1 MVSLRVRIFSVLF
14 LLLCFS
20 LYVQADTRVDS
31 LLQVITL
38 AQQNQN
44 DTELSE
50 AYKLIS
56 EYYANQGD
64 YKNAASYFQE
74 YLTLHELIFSKDRTE
89 SISELEG
96 HYTESQKEKELELL
110 RKEKNLRELEIA
122 KSRDERNFIILI
134 FILIFTLVIVFL
146 SRYHMHSKLHKKLD
160 NLNKK
165 LLDLTETDP
174 VTELYNRRFLVE
186 KIEYLK
192 CQFERSKISFSVLMG
207 DVDNFKGVNDTY
219 GHNLGD
225 KALIQL
231 AETIKETV
239 RKQDF
244 VGRWGGDEFMLL
256 LPETDDEGAQT
267 IAYKIENTISQ
278 TVFGDHRHTF
288 AMGITFGFAEYN
300 EFQTADEIIKKA
312 DVSLYV
318 RKEERKADSN
328 RIK

>member
-1 MVSLRVRIFSVLF
+1 M
-14 LLLCFS
+14 CFS
-20 LYVQADTRVDS
+20 LHALADTMVDS
-31 LLQVITL
+31 LLQAITL
-38 AQQNQN
+38 AQQNQ
-44 DTELSE
+44 DDRELAE
-50 AYKLIS
+50 AYKLLS
-56 EYYANQGD
+56 QYYAEQED
-64 YKNAASYFQE
+64 YKSAASYFQK
-74 YLTLHELIFSKDRTE
+74 YLTLHELIFSSEITDN
-89 SISELEG
+89 ISELEVR
-96 HYTESQKEKELELL
+96 YAASQKEKELELL
-110 RKEKNLRELEIA
+110 KKEKKLHELEIA
-122 KSRDERNFIILI
+122 KSRNERNSIILI
-134 FILIFTLVIVFL
+134 FLLIFTLVIIFL
-146 SRYHMHSKLHKKLD
+146 SRYRMHAKLHKKLD
-160 NLNKK
+160 GLNKK

-174 VTELYNRRFLVE
+174 VTELYNRRFLLE

-207 DVDNFKGVNDTY
+207 DIDNFKEVNDTY

-278 TVFGDHRHTF
+278 TVFGDNRHNF
-288 AMGITFGFAEYN
+288 YMGITFGFAEYN
-300 EFQTADEIIKKA
+300 EEQAADEIIKKA

-318 RKEERKADSN
+318 RKEERKAEHQSM
-328 RIK
+328 K

>member
-1 MVSLRVRIFSVLF
+1 MVSLRVRIFTVLF
-14 LLLCFS
+14 FILCFS
-20 LYVQADTRVDS
+20 LHAQADARVDS
-31 LLQVITL
+31 LLRAITL
-38 AQQNQN
+38 AQQSN
-44 DTELSE
+44 DDKGLSE

-56 EYYANQGD
+56 EHYADQSD
-64 YKNAASYFQE
+64 YKNAASYFQK
-74 YLTLHELIFSKDRTE
+74 YLTLHELIFSREITE
-89 SISELEG
+89 SISELEVR
-96 HYTESQKEKELELL
+96 YAASQKEKELELL
-110 RKEKNLRELEIA
+110 KKEKKLHELEIA
-122 KSRDERNFIILI
+122 KSRNERNSIILI
-134 FILIFTLVIVFL
+134 FLLIFTLVIVFL
-146 SRYHMHSKLHKKLD
+146 SRYRMHSKLHKKLD
-160 NLNKK
+160 GLNKK

-207 DVDNFKGVNDTY
+207 DIDNFKEVNDTH

-225 KALIQL
+225 NALVQL

-278 TVFGDHRHTF
+278 TIFGDHHHNF
-288 AMGITFGFAEYN
+288 AMGISFGFAEYN
-300 EFQTADEIIKKA
+300 EAQTADEIIKKA

-318 RKEERKADSN
+318 RKEERKAESI
-328 RIK
+328 RTK